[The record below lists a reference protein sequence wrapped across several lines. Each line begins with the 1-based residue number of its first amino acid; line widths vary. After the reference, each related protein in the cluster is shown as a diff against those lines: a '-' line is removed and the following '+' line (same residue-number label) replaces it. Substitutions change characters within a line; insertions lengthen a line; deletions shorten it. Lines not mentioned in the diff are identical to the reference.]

1 MAKLMRMKIY
11 RLSSVILPLLVL
23 LAFASAIRASTP
35 DWDQISKAFPDNL
48 GIYRRVTAPRLEDQ
62 NSDSTGFSATADYS
76 ASAGGRITVSI
87 KWAEQDGRA
96 YELLSTTAKNLR
108 DKTPAAIGSNIGTA
122 GFVSPELVAFFK
134 GANFVRLTKA
144 NPRTSDKDLVSLAT
158 QLAEKLDRG
167 EGEIPVVLKHLPNW
181 EQAHQTAIYLN
192 RFRSLDSI
200 AQDPVLSAIN
210 SEGDADAVLAHYE
223 PMRLLLIEFNTPQR
237 SVENDRRIV
246 ARIQELWKLGQP
258 APSAY
263 KRVGNYSVFV
273 FDAPNEE
280 AAKQLLDQVHYEQ
293 VVSWLGENPNILKEA
308 EKHYVRTTLGV
319 LVAVLKASGFALIA
333 CFGTGALI
341 GALLFTRRRAQ
352 QRAVEAFSDAGGM
365 LRLNLDE
372 MTPQTNPAR
381 LLGPQSRVGH

>member
-1 MAKLMRMKIY
+1 MRIDLY
-11 RLSSVILPLLVL
+11 RRLRAILSLLALLV
-23 LAFASAIRASTP
+23 FASSLSASTP
-35 DWDQISKAFPDNL
+35 DWDQINKGFPENL
-48 GIYRRVTAPRLEDQ
+48 GSYRRVTTPRLDDQ
-62 NSDSTGFSATADYS
+62 NDDNTGFSATADYS
-76 ASAGGRITVSI
+76 APGGGRISVSI

-96 YELLSTTAKNLR
+96 YELLSTTARGLR
-108 DKTPAAIGSNIGTA
+108 DKTPVAIQLNLGTA
-122 GFVSPELVAFFK
+122 GFVSPDMTAFFR

-144 NPRTSDKDLVSLAT
+144 SPRTNEKDLVSLAT
-158 QLAEKLDRG
+158 VLAEKLDRG

-181 EQAHQTAIYLN
+181 EQAQQTAVYLN

-200 AQDPVLSAIN
+200 AKDPVLSAIN

-237 SVENDRRIV
+237 SVENDQRIV
-246 ARIQELWKLGQP
+246 ARIQELWKLGQV

-273 FDAPNEE
+273 FDAPNEQ

-341 GALLFTRRRAQ
+341 GGLLFTRRRAQ

-381 LLGPQSRVGH
+381 LLGPESSVRQ